1 MNRKDKIKGL
11 REELKRLIQEE
22 KAEKKRGA
30 QICKEEID
38 RAKNECWEWRL
49 IGGSHPDI
57 AKRNIE
63 MFRDWCAGAS
73 FAEIGRKHGITRDR
87 VRQINYKV
95 CRCLYRN
102 NLALDADSS
111 IPDDELRSIFSRSL
125 AQAED
130 LMQAAN

>member
-1 MNRKDKIKGL
+1 MNRRNRINEI
-11 REELKRLIQEE
+11 RAELKQLIQEE
-22 KAEKKRGA
+22 KAEKAQNA
-30 QICKEEID
+30 QIIKEETES
-38 RAKNECWEWRL
+38 AKSESWEWRL
-49 IGGSHPDI
+49 IGGSHADI

-63 MFRDWCAGAS
+63 MFRDWCAGTS
-73 FAEIGRKHGITRDR
+73 YAEIGRKHGITRNQ

-102 NLALDADSS
+102 NLALDANSS
-111 IPDDELRSIFSRSL
+111 MPDDELRSIFSRAL